1 VSIRKVSNKRLSRN
15 FKTRKTP
22 LRVLPLSTFHIRHRA
37 KHIEKNCPMAKSE
50 STFFPASQVRGK
62 VEQTLRSTG
71 KNVKICAKKLPIT
84 VKPLM
89 RLHVTMNA
97 LRWFLVIIFIYLA
110 AGTTIVM
117 IQDGT
122 ESLKNIVI
130 YSIMGFFTFFMGYL
144 GWILARDVLTM
155 ISGRKNS
162 HNEYE
167 IET

>member
-1 VSIRKVSNKRLSRN
+1 MSIRKVSNKRLSRN
-15 FKTRKTP
+15 LKIRKTP

-37 KHIEKNCPMAKSE
+37 KHTGKKQMTEESE
-50 STFFPASQVRGK
+50 SRFVPSSQVRGK
-62 VEQTLRSTG
+62 VEKTLRSTG
-71 KNVKICAKKLPIT
+71 KNVKKCAKKLPIT

-89 RLHVTMNA
+89 RVHVTMTA
-97 LRWFLVIIFIYLA
+97 LRWLLVIIFIYLA
-110 AGTTIVM
+110 AGTMVVM

-122 ESLKNIVI
+122 EPLKNIVI

-144 GWILARDVLTM
+144 GWILARDVLMM